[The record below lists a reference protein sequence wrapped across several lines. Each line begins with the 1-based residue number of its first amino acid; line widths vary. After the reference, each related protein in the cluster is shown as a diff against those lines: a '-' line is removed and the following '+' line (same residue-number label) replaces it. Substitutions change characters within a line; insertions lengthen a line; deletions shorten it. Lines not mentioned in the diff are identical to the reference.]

1 MWIFSPELFDP
12 AVVDTET
19 AAFNHQLET
28 QAGSAPVTL
37 PSAAALRT
45 ARRSGRS
52 FRGELFRS
60 PRAQTQ
66 MIPGPAGDIAMRR
79 FVPDEVTG
87 VYLYL
92 HGGGWAIGGAD
103 EHDEELEALAQACRV
118 VVLSVEYRLAPE
130 YPYPAGPDDCEA
142 AAWWLAQN
150 AATEYGP
157 VSLFIGGASAGAHL
171 AVVTLLRLR
180 DRHGFT
186 GFAGAN
192 LAYGQYDLNLTPSAR
207 RWENRPLVLTTSQL
221 EWFISAFA
229 PPDLRAPD
237 VSPLY
242 ADLKALPPALFTVGT
257 LDPLLDDSLFM
268 GLRWMQAGNVAELA
282 LYPGCIHGFTALPLA
297 LAEHARRRMHTFIR
311 NRIASSTP

>member
-37 PSAAALRT
+37 PSAAALRA

-52 FRGELFRS
+52 FRGELIRS

-66 MIPGPAGDIAMRR
+66 IPGPAGDIALRR

-142 AAWWLAQN
+142 AAWWLVQN
-150 AATEYGP
+150 AATEYGA

-192 LAYGQYDLNLTPSAR
+192 LAYGLYDLNLTPSAR

-221 EWFISAFA
+221 EWFISEFA

-297 LAEHARRRMHTFIR
+297 LAEQARRRMHTFIR